1 MNQNSDLKE
10 ALKKIES
17 KYGKGIIVSEY
28 PDITK
33 DTISTGS
40 LSLDAA
46 VGNKGL
52 PKGRII
58 EIYGGESS
66 GKTTIALQC
75 AAACQK
81 AGGQVAFIDAEN
93 ALDISYAERN
103 GIDSEKL
110 IFAQPDNGEQV
121 FTIIE
126 ALARTNE
133 LDLIIIDSV
142 AAMVPKSEVE
152 SEIHDQNMGLHARLM
167 SKGLRMIQS
176 VVAKTNTTVIFI
188 NQIREKIGVI
198 YGNPEITTGGRA
210 LKFFSSI
217 RLEVRKSE
225 LLKSGTE
232 PLGIKAKITVVK
244 NKCAP
249 PMKIAYVDIFYDR
262 GFDYQNEIINFS
274 IQSELIKK
282 AGSWYYYNGEKLG
295 QGRNQV
301 NEFLK
306 QNSDIFENIKSQL
319 LHEET
324 SKEILKN

>member
-1 MNQNSDLKE
+1 MNQNNDLKE

-17 KYGKGIIVSEY
+17 KFGKGIILNEY

-33 DTISTGS
+33 NTISTGS

-46 VGNKGL
+46 IGNKGL

-75 AAACQK
+75 AVACQK
-81 AGGQVAFIDAEN
+81 AGGQVAFIDVEN
-93 ALDISYAERN
+93 ALDIGYAERN
-103 GIDSEKL
+103 GINSANL
-110 IFAQPDNGEQV
+110 IFAQPENGEQT
-121 FTIIE
+121 FSIIE
-126 ALARTNE
+126 TLVKTNQV
-133 LDLIIIDSV
+133 DLIVVDSV

-176 VVAKTNTTVIFI
+176 IVSKTNTTIIFI

-198 YGNPEITTGGRA
+198 YGNPEVTTGGRA

-225 LLKSGTE
+225 LLKSGTDL
-232 PLGIKAKITVVK
+232 LGIKAKITVVK

-274 IQSELIKK
+274 IQSELIRKS
-282 AGSWYYYNGEKLG
+282 GSWYYFNDKKLG
-295 QGRNQV
+295 QGRIQL

-306 QNSDIFENIKSQL
+306 QNAELFEEIKTQL
-319 LHEET
+319 LQDEISGT
-324 SKEILKN
+324 ILKN